1 MPQSDQTEIS
11 NLKLTCV
18 CFAKAVALGRLV
30 VIVLV
35 TVPKVRGL
43 KPGQ

>member
-11 NLKLTCV
+11 DLKLTCV
-18 CFAKAVALGRLV
+18 CYAKAVALGGLV
-30 VIVLV
+30 VIVLA
-35 TVPKVRGL
+35 TVPKARGL